1 MVEAFLNYIQNEKR
15 YSKHTLTSYRN
26 DLNQFSAYLSTVYQ
40 LKPAE
45 ATYPIV
51 RSWIMALGENKLEPK
66 SINRK
71 IVCLRSYYKYLL
83 KKGELLKDPT
93 LKIKA
98 LKIKKL
104 LPVVIKESEVN
115 SLLDGLSFS
124 DDFDGLRDKLII
136 ELLYGTGIRLSELIG
151 LKEKDIN
158 NFEQTIKVLGKGNK
172 QRIIPL
178 NKSLLNLINIYK
190 DKKNGVDMKSG
201 MSEHLIVTND
211 GKKAYPMFIQRIVK
225 KRLTGFTSIEK
236 KSPHVLRHT
245 FATHL
250 LDKGADLDGI
260 KELLGHASL
269 AATQVYTH
277 NSIEKLKSIFDQAH
291 PKSK

>member
-51 RSWIMALGENKLEPK
+51 RSWIMALGENKLDPK

-98 LKIKKL
+98 LKTKKL
-104 LPVVIKESEVN
+104 LPVVI
-115 SLLDGLSFS
+115 
-124 DDFDGLRDKLII
+124 
-136 ELLYGTGIRLSELIG
+136 
-151 LKEKDIN
+151 
-158 NFEQTIKVLGKGNK
+158 
-172 QRIIPL
+172 
-178 NKSLLNLINIYK
+178 
-190 DKKNGVDMKSG
+190 
-201 MSEHLIVTND
+201 
-211 GKKAYPMFIQRIVK
+211 
-225 KRLTGFTSIEK
+225 
-236 KSPHVLRHT
+236 
-245 FATHL
+245 
-250 LDKGADLDGI
+250 
-260 KELLGHASL
+260 
-269 AATQVYTH
+269 
-277 NSIEKLKSIFDQAH
+277 
-291 PKSK
+291 